1 MQGQFNTNHLRV
13 LVVTESLL
21 KPKTTT
27 NKKKNHAA
35 ETKIYENIT

>member
-27 NKKKNHAA
+27 KKKK
-35 ETKIYENIT
+35 KIMQQRLKYMRT